1 MVHMT
6 PERKNRITTVLNNRQ
21 PDLTV
26 IIENVEDPHNIFA
39 VMRTCDA
46 VGIHEIYVI
55 NTVFKKH
62 RKFGKKSSSSAA
74 KWLDAHH
81 FDNVEECM
89 QAVRKKYDNIYCAY
103 LSDKAVSMYSLDM
116 KQPIALVFGNEQT
129 GISEELRGLSDGDFL
144 IPQVGMIHSL
154 NISVACAVT
163 IYEAYRQRNE
173 AGYYNGEP
181 RMNMEDRVRLEAR
194 WSISRKR
201 KPQP

>member
-1 MVHMT
+1 
-6 PERKNRITTVLNNRQ
+6 
-21 PDLTV
+21 
-26 IIENVEDPHNIFA
+26 
-39 VMRTCDA
+39 
-46 VGIHEIYVI
+46 
-55 NTVFKKH
+55 
-62 RKFGKKSSSSAA
+62 
-74 KWLDAHH
+74 
-81 FDNVEECM
+81 M

-116 KQPIALVFGNEQT
+116 KQPTALVFGNEQT

-181 RMNMEDRVRLEAR
+181 RMNVEDRERLEAR

>member
-1 MVHMT
+1 MT

-46 VGIHEIYVI
+46 VGIQEIYVI

-62 RKFGKKSSSSAA
+62 RKFGRKSSSSAA
-74 KWLDAHH
+74 KWLDAHF

-89 QAVRKKYDNIYCAY
+89 QAVRKKYDKVYCAY
-103 LSDKAVSMYSLDM
+103 LSDKAESMYDLDL
-116 KQPIALVFGNEQT
+116 KGSVALVFGNEKE
-129 GISEELRGLSDGDFL
+129 GISDELRQLSDGDFL
-144 IPQVGMIHSL
+144 IPQVGMILSL

-173 AGYYNGEP
+173 AGYYSGES
-181 RMNMEDRVRLEAR
+181 RMNMDDWKRLEAR
-194 WSISRKR
+194 WGENKKR
-201 KPQP
+201 KPQQ

>member
-1 MVHMT
+1 MT

-46 VGIHEIYVI
+46 VGIQEIYVI

-62 RKFGKKSSSSAA
+62 RKFGRKSSSSAA
-74 KWLDAHH
+74 KWLDAHF
-81 FDNVEECM
+81 FDNVAECM
-89 QAVRKKYDNIYCAY
+89 QAVRKKYNKVYCAY
-103 LSDKAVSMYSLDM
+103 LSDKAESMYDLDL
-116 KQPIALVFGNEQT
+116 KGSVALVFGNEKE
-129 GISEELRGLSDGDFL
+129 GISDELRQLSDGDFL
-144 IPQVGMIHSL
+144 IPQVGMILSL

-173 AGYYNGEP
+173 AGYYSGEP
-181 RMNMEDRVRLEAR
+181 RMNMDDWKRLEAR
-194 WSISRKR
+194 WAENKKR
-201 KPQP
+201 KPQQ

>member
-1 MVHMT
+1 MT

-46 VGIHEIYVI
+46 VGIQEIYVI

-62 RKFGKKSSSSAA
+62 RKFGRKSSSSAA
-74 KWLDAHH
+74 KWLDAHF
-81 FDNVEECM
+81 FDNVADCM
-89 QAVRKKYDNIYCAY
+89 QAVRKKYNKVYCAY
-103 LSDKAVSMYSLDM
+103 LSDKAESMYDLDL
-116 KQPIALVFGNEQT
+116 KDSVALVFGNEKE
-129 GISEELRGLSDGDFL
+129 GISDELRQLSDGDFL
-144 IPQVGMIHSL
+144 IPQVGMILSL

-173 AGYYNGEP
+173 AGYYSGEP
-181 RMNMEDRVRLEAR
+181 RMNTDDWKRLEAR
-194 WSISRKR
+194 WAENKKR
-201 KPQP
+201 KPQQ